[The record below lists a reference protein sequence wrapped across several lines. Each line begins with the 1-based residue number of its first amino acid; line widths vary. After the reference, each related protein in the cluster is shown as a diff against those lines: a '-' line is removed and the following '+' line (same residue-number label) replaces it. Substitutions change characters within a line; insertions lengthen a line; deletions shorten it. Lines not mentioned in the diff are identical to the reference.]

1 MCDPVSGGMA
11 FLSVMQVQ
19 QQQQAAVE
27 EANAVNDSF
36 RKNNEMQVD
45 AYNSDM
51 AAYWDEELNI
61 QEEMYDNA
69 EDAAEAGLAMKIQQ
83 KSDVSSMLVANAEAT
98 AGGGGSPTA
107 LLGNLRRSQLNSAR
121 DLDEEFQAG
130 VVALGGEKAALQ
142 RDKTA
147 RWNQAVNA
155 INSAPKA
162 SYQSNQSKFLAL
174 GMAGA
179 SAFVQGQAMQGN
191 SLFSSDPA
199 SVTQKATGGMNS
211 MTSKQRSS
219 FSSMEGSEY
228 SKGGG
233 NLRSASRGVSPATTA
248 RRSLTHVSGSGPNY
262 YASTRRNVGG
272 YSGGQR
278 QYYRTG

>member
-11 FLSVMQVQ
+11 FLSVMQQQ

-36 RKNNEMQVD
+36 RENNEMQID

-51 AAYWDEELNI
+51 AAYWDEEVNI
-61 QEEMYDNA
+61 QEAMHDNA
-69 EDAAEAGLAMKIQQ
+69 EDAAEAGLAMKVQQ

-121 DLDEEFQAG
+121 DLDDEFQAG
-130 VVALGGEKAALQ
+130 VVALGGERSALQ
-142 RDKTA
+142 RDKVA
-147 RWNQAVNA
+147 RRNQAIGA

-162 SYQSNQSKFLAL
+162 SYQSPQSKMLAL

-179 SAFVQGQAMQGN
+179 SAYVQGQAMQGN
-191 SLFSSDPA
+191 SLFSGTA
-199 SVTQKATGGMNS
+199 AVTPGSTGGMND
-211 MTSKQRSS
+211 MTSSQHPS
-219 FSSMEGSEY
+219 FSSMKGSKY
-228 SKGGG
+228 SKGGVGGG
-233 NLRSASRGVSPATTA
+233 NLRSASRGVSPATNA
-248 RRSLTHVSGSGPNY
+248 RRSLTAQGPSMYHKSRQYHWNSSARSGS
-262 YASTRRNVGG
+262 
-272 YSGGQR
+272 YS
-278 QYYRTG
+278 